1 MRWPAID
8 GINYLRLN
16 GICQRDAEA
25 TSFPPRSGRLAAGLR
40 RPSCRA
46 NGDSRHRHGPPA
58 EYVEPIE
65 PTSPPPTAP
74 PSGIA
79 DFTKALFPVKTPELT
94 PGPVTSSALSL
105 PHLLYPVFLVGTDA
119 LSRDWLFRYRDR
131 LRELNAV
138 GLLVEAASEAD
149 YEAMAQLAA
158 GVRLVPVSGSDLA
171 ARLKLSHYPV
181 LISKIGIEQ

>member
-1 MRWPAID
+1 MPKRLRFHPAAAAW
-8 GINYLRLN
+8 L
-16 GICQRDAEA
+16 
-25 TSFPPRSGRLAAGLR
+25 LASVGLR
-40 RPSCRA
+40 AEPTVIHDTGTARPL
-46 NGDSRHRHGPPA
+46 A